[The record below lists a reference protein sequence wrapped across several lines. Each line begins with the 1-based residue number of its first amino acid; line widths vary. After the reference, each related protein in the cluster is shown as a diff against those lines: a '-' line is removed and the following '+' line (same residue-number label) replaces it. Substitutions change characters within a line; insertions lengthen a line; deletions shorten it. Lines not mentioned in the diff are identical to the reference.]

1 MLKRFI
7 YSREGVLSIIVLVM
21 FFAVGIISPNFI
33 SPKNTISIF
42 NDTSILI
49 MLALGQMLV
58 ILTRCI
64 DLSVAANVAF
74 TGMVVALMN
83 QYFPSINMMVLILVS
98 LMIGAFLGA
107 INGLFVWLLKV
118 PSIVI
123 TLGTMSIYRGATF
136 LLTNGAWVNS
146 EKMSASFIGLPRI
159 EIFHIPALSWMAIVA
174 IILVFWAMKFSVW
187 GRNFYS
193 AGGNPMAAFYSGV
206 NVGKVQFYAFL
217 VSGTLSGLCGYLW
230 VSRFAVA
237 YVDVANGF
245 ELQVVAACVIG
256 GISIVGGIGSVV
268 GCVIG
273 ALFIGVVNNALP
285 IIGVSPFWQMA
296 ISGLVII
303 IAVIA
308 NASSD
313 KSKARIILRQS
324 NDESSEYSVTGRSFM
339 DSPTPEN
346 NSRVN

>member
-7 YSREGVLSIIVLVM
+7 YSREGLLSLIVLTL
-21 FFAVGIISPNFI
+21 FLGVGMISSEFI
-33 SPKNTISIF
+33 SLTNSISVF

-74 TGMVVALMN
+74 TGMVVAMVN
-83 QYFPSINMMVLILVS
+83 QSFPELSMVVLIL
-98 LMIGAFLGA
+98 LALALGALLGA
-107 INGLFVWLLKV
+107 INGLFVWFLKV

-123 TLGTMSIYRGATF
+123 TLGTMSIYRGCTF
-136 LLTNGAWVNS
+136 LLSDGAWVNS
-146 EKMSASFIGLPRI
+146 HQMSPSFIALPRF
-159 EIFHIPALSWMAIVA
+159 EILSVPMLSWIAVIA
-174 IILVFWAMKFSVW
+174 IITIFWAMKYSVW

-245 ELQVVAACVIG
+245 ELQVIAACVIG
-256 GISIVGGIGSVV
+256 GISIVGGVGTVV

-308 NASSD
+308 NARSGKD
-313 KSKARIILRQS
+313 KARIILRKPS
-324 NDESSEYSVTGRSFM
+324 ESTG
-339 DSPTPEN
+339 PAQAQ
-346 NSRVN
+346 

>member
-1 MLKRFI
+1 MLKRLI
-7 YSREGVLSIIVLVM
+7 YSREGVLSIIVLAM
-21 FFAVGIISPNFI
+21 FFGVGVISPDFI
-33 SPKNTISIF
+33 SLSNSVSIF

-74 TGMVVALMN
+74 TGMFVAMVN
-83 QYFPSINMMVLILVS
+83 QYFPELPMALLIFLS
-98 LMIGAFLGA
+98 LFIGALLGA

-136 LLTNGAWVNS
+136 LLSDGAWVNS
-146 EKMSASFIGLPRI
+146 HQMSESFIGLPRY
-159 EIFHIPALSWMAIVA
+159 EILSMPVLGWMAVAA
-174 IILVFWAMKFSVW
+174 IILFFWAMKFSVW
-187 GRNFYS
+187 GRNFYA

-245 ELQVVAACVIG
+245 ELQVIAACVIG
-256 GISIVGGIGSVV
+256 GVSIVGGLGSVV

-308 NASSD
+308 NATSGKD
-313 KSKARIILRQS
+313 KARIILRNPNA
-324 NDESSEYSVTGRSFM
+324 NDEIRA
-339 DSPTPEN
+339 N
-346 NSRVN
+346 

>member
-1 MLKRFI
+1 MLKRLI
-7 YSREGVLSIIVLVM
+7 YSREGVLSIIVLAM
-21 FFAVGIISPNFI
+21 FFGVGVISPDFI
-33 SPKNTISIF
+33 SLSNSVSIF

-74 TGMVVALMN
+74 TGMFVAMVN
-83 QYFPSINMMVLILVS
+83 QYFPELPMALLIFLS
-98 LMIGAFLGA
+98 LFIGALLGA

-136 LLTNGAWVNS
+136 LLSDGAWVNS
-146 EKMSASFIGLPRI
+146 HQMSESFIGLPRY
-159 EIFHIPALSWMAIVA
+159 EILSMPVLGWMAVAA
-174 IILVFWAMKFSVW
+174 IILFFWAMKFSVW
-187 GRNFYS
+187 GRNFYA

-245 ELQVVAACVIG
+245 ELQVIAACVIG
-256 GISIVGGIGSVV
+256 GVSIVGGLGTVV

-308 NASSD
+308 NATSGKD
-313 KSKARIILRQS
+313 KARIILRNS
-324 NDESSEYSVTGRSFM
+324 NANDEIRA
-339 DSPTPEN
+339 N
-346 NSRVN
+346 

>member
-21 FFAVGIISPNFI
+21 FFGVGAISPDFI
-33 SPKNTISIF
+33 SFSNSISIF

-74 TGMVVALMN
+74 TGMVVAMVN
-83 QYFPSINMMVLILVS
+83 QYFPEISVVLLILLS
-98 LMIGAFLGA
+98 LLIGALLGA

-136 LLTNGAWVNS
+136 LLSDGAWVNS
-146 EKMSASFIGLPRI
+146 HQMSESFIGLPRY
-159 EIFHIPALSWMAIVA
+159 EILSMPVLGWMAVVA
-174 IILVFWAMKFSVW
+174 IILFFWAMKFSVW

-193 AGGNPMAAFYSGV
+193 AGGNPIAAFYSGV

-245 ELQVVAACVIG
+245 ELQVIAACVIG
-256 GISIVGGIGSVV
+256 GVSIVGGLGTVV

-308 NASSD
+308 NATSD
-313 KSKARIILRQS
+313 KDKARIILRKP
-324 NDESSEYSVTGRSFM
+324 DESI
-339 DSPTPEN
+339 DSAQAQ
-346 NSRVN
+346 SH

>member
-1 MLKRFI
+1 MLKRLI
-7 YSREGVLSIIVLVM
+7 YSREGVLSIIVLAM
-21 FFAVGIISPNFI
+21 FFGVGVISPDFI
-33 SPKNTISIF
+33 SLSNSVSIF

-74 TGMVVALMN
+74 TGMFVAMVN
-83 QYFPSINMMVLILVS
+83 QYFPEFPMALLIFLS
-98 LMIGAFLGA
+98 LFIGALLGA

-136 LLTNGAWVNS
+136 LLSDGAWVNS
-146 EKMSASFIGLPRI
+146 HQMSESFIGLPRY
-159 EIFHIPALSWMAIVA
+159 EILSMPVLGWMAVAA
-174 IILVFWAMKFSVW
+174 IILFFWAMKFSVW
-187 GRNFYS
+187 GRNFYA

-245 ELQVVAACVIG
+245 ELQVIAACVIG
-256 GISIVGGIGSVV
+256 GVSIVGGLGTVV

-308 NASSD
+308 NATSGKD
-313 KSKARIILRQS
+313 KARIILRNPNA
-324 NDESSEYSVTGRSFM
+324 NDEIRA
-339 DSPTPEN
+339 N
-346 NSRVN
+346 

>member
-1 MLKRFI
+1 MLKRLI
-7 YSREGVLSIIVLVM
+7 YSREGVLSIIVLAM
-21 FFAVGIISPNFI
+21 FFGVGVISPDFI
-33 SPKNTISIF
+33 SLSNSISIF

-74 TGMVVALMN
+74 TGMFVAMVN
-83 QYFPSINMMVLILVS
+83 QYFPELPMALLICLS
-98 LMIGAFLGA
+98 LFIGALLGA

-136 LLTNGAWVNS
+136 VLSDGAWVNS
-146 EKMSASFIGLPRI
+146 HQMSESFIGLPRY
-159 EIFHIPALSWMAIVA
+159 EILSMPVLGWMAVAA
-174 IILVFWAMKFSVW
+174 IILFFWAMKFSVW
-187 GRNFYS
+187 GRNFYA

-245 ELQVVAACVIG
+245 ELQVIAACVIG
-256 GISIVGGIGSVV
+256 GVSIVGGLGSVV

-308 NASSD
+308 NATSGKD
-313 KSKARIILRQS
+313 KARIILRNPNA
-324 NDESSEYSVTGRSFM
+324 NDEIRA
-339 DSPTPEN
+339 N
-346 NSRVN
+346 

>member
-1 MLKRFI
+1 MLKRLI
-7 YSREGVLSIIVLVM
+7 YSREGVLSIIVLTM
-21 FFAVGIISPNFI
+21 FFGVGVISPDFI
-33 SPKNTISIF
+33 SLSNSVSIF

-74 TGMVVALMN
+74 TGMFVAMVN
-83 QYFPSINMMVLILVS
+83 QYFPELHMALLIFLS
-98 LMIGAFLGA
+98 LFIGALLGA

-136 LLTNGAWVNS
+136 LLSDGAWVNS
-146 EKMSASFIGLPRI
+146 HQMSESFIGLPRY
-159 EIFHIPALSWMAIVA
+159 EILSMPVLGWMAVVTIV
-174 IILVFWAMKFSVW
+174 LFFWAMKFSVW

-245 ELQVVAACVIG
+245 ELQVIAACVIG
-256 GISIVGGIGSVV
+256 GVSIVGGLGTVV

-308 NASSD
+308 NASSGKD
-313 KSKARIILRQS
+313 KARIILRNPNV
-324 NDESSEYSVTGRSFM
+324 NDEIRA
-339 DSPTPEN
+339 N
-346 NSRVN
+346 

>member
-1 MLKRFI
+1 MLKRFV
-7 YSREGVLSIIVLVM
+7 YSREGILSLIVLAI
-21 FFAVGIISPNFI
+21 FFSVGAISPDFI
-33 SPKNTISIF
+33 SLTNSIGIF
-42 NDTSILI
+42 NDTAILI

-74 TGMVVALMN
+74 TGMLVAMVN
-83 QYFPSINMMVLILVS
+83 QAFPDISMAFLILLS
-98 LMIGAFLGA
+98 LLVGAFLGA

-136 LLTNGAWVNS
+136 LLSDGAWVNS
-146 EKMSASFIGLPRI
+146 HQMSKSFIGLPRF
-159 EIFHIPALSWMAIVA
+159 EILSIPVLGWTAIFLIVLA
-174 IILVFWAMKFSVW
+174 FWTMKFSVW
-187 GRNFYS
+187 GRNFYA

-206 NVGKVQFYAFL
+206 NVGKVQFYGFL
-217 VSGTLSGLCGYLW
+217 VSGTLAGLCGYFW

-245 ELQVVAACVIG
+245 ELQVIAACVIG
-256 GISIVGGIGSVV
+256 GVSIVGGLGSVI

-296 ISGLVII
+296 ISGTVII

-308 NASSD
+308 NASSN
-313 KSKARIILRQS
+313 KEKARIILRKPDQASTSLSTQS
-324 NDESSEYSVTGRSFM
+324 H
-339 DSPTPEN
+339 
-346 NSRVN
+346 

>member
-1 MLKRFI
+1 MLKRLI
-7 YSREGVLSIIVLVM
+7 YSREGVLSIIVLAM
-21 FFAVGIISPNFI
+21 FFGVGVISPDFI
-33 SPKNTISIF
+33 SLSNSVSIF

-74 TGMVVALMN
+74 TGMFVAMVN
-83 QYFPSINMMVLILVS
+83 QYFPELPMALLIFLS
-98 LMIGAFLGA
+98 LFIGALLGA

-136 LLTNGAWVNS
+136 LLSDGAWVNS
-146 EKMSASFIGLPRI
+146 HQMSESFIGLPRY
-159 EIFHIPALSWMAIVA
+159 EILSMPVLGWMAVAA
-174 IILVFWAMKFSVW
+174 IILFFWAMRFSVW
-187 GRNFYS
+187 GRNFYA

-245 ELQVVAACVIG
+245 ELQVIAACVIG
-256 GISIVGGIGSVV
+256 GVSIVGGLGTVV

-308 NASSD
+308 NATSGKD
-313 KSKARIILRQS
+313 KARIILRNPNA
-324 NDESSEYSVTGRSFM
+324 NDEIRA
-339 DSPTPEN
+339 N
-346 NSRVN
+346 

>member
-1 MLKRFI
+1 MLRRFI

-21 FFAVGIISPNFI
+21 FFGVGVINPDFI
-33 SPKNTISIF
+33 SLSNSVSIL

-49 MLALGQMLV
+49 MLALGQMMV

-74 TGMVVALMN
+74 TGMVVAMVN
-83 QYFPSINMMVLILVS
+83 QYFPELNMAILILLS
-98 LMIGAFLGA
+98 LVIGAFLGA

-136 LLTNGAWVNS
+136 LLSDGAWVNS
-146 EKMSASFIGLPRI
+146 HQMSESFIALPRF
-159 EIFHIPALSWMAIVA
+159 EILSMPVLSWMAIIA
-174 IILVFWAMKFSVW
+174 IIIVFWAMKFSVW

-193 AGGNPMAAFYSGV
+193 AGGNPVAAFYAGV

-217 VSGTLSGLCGYLW
+217 VSGTLAGLCGYLW

-256 GISIVGGIGSVV
+256 GISIVGGVGTVV

-308 NASSD
+308 NASSGKD
-313 KSKARIILRQS
+313 KARIILRKPSESIDTVKAQS
-324 NDESSEYSVTGRSFM
+324 H
-339 DSPTPEN
+339 
-346 NSRVN
+346 

>member
-1 MLKRFI
+1 MLKRLI
-7 YSREGVLSIIVLVM
+7 YSREGVLSIIVLAM
-21 FFAVGIISPNFI
+21 FFGVGVISPDFI
-33 SPKNTISIF
+33 SLSNSVSIF

-74 TGMVVALMN
+74 TGMFVAMVN
-83 QYFPSINMMVLILVS
+83 QYFPELPMALLIFLS
-98 LMIGAFLGA
+98 LFIGALLGA

-136 LLTNGAWVNS
+136 LLSDGAWVNS
-146 EKMSASFIGLPRI
+146 HQMSESFIGLPRY
-159 EIFHIPALSWMAIVA
+159 EILSMPVLGWMAVTA
-174 IILVFWAMKFSVW
+174 IILFFWAMKFSVW
-187 GRNFYS
+187 GRNFYA

-245 ELQVVAACVIG
+245 ELQVIAACVIG
-256 GISIVGGIGSVV
+256 GVSIVGGLGTVV

-308 NASSD
+308 NATSGKD
-313 KSKARIILRQS
+313 KARIILRNPNA
-324 NDESSEYSVTGRSFM
+324 NDEIRA
-339 DSPTPEN
+339 N
-346 NSRVN
+346 

>member
-1 MLKRFI
+1 MLKRLI
-7 YSREGVLSIIVLVM
+7 YSREGVLSIIVLAM
-21 FFAVGIISPNFI
+21 FFGVGVISPDFI
-33 SPKNTISIF
+33 SLSNSVSIF

-74 TGMVVALMN
+74 TGMFVAMVN
-83 QYFPSINMMVLILVS
+83 QYFPELPMALLIFLS
-98 LMIGAFLGA
+98 LFIGALLGA

-136 LLTNGAWVNS
+136 LLSDGAWVNS
-146 EKMSASFIGLPRI
+146 HQMSESFIGLPRY
-159 EIFHIPALSWMAIVA
+159 EILSMPVLGWMAIAA
-174 IILVFWAMKFSVW
+174 IILFFWAMKFSVW

-206 NVGKVQFYAFL
+206 NVGKVQFYAFF

-245 ELQVVAACVIG
+245 ELQVIAACVIG
-256 GISIVGGIGSVV
+256 GVSIVGGLGTVV

-308 NASSD
+308 NATSGKD
-313 KSKARIILRQS
+313 KARIILRNPNA
-324 NDESSEYSVTGRSFM
+324 NDEIRA
-339 DSPTPEN
+339 N
-346 NSRVN
+346 

>member
-7 YSREGVLSIIVLVM
+7 YSREGVLSIIVLSM
-21 FFAVGIISPNFI
+21 FFSVGIVSPNFI
-33 SPKNTISIF
+33 SPKNVISVF
-42 NDTSILI
+42 NDTAILI
-49 MLALGQMLV
+49 ILALGQMLV

-83 QYFPSINMMVLILVS
+83 QYFPDINMMVLVFVS
-98 LMIGAFLGA
+98 LIVGSFLGA

-146 EKMSASFIGLPRI
+146 EKMSFSFIGFPRI
-159 EIFHIPALSWMAIVA
+159 EILNVPVLSWMAI
-174 IILVFWAMKFSVW
+174 ITTIFVFRVLKFSVW

-193 AGGNPMAAFYSGV
+193 AGGSPTAAFYSGV
-206 NVGKVQFYAFL
+206 NVGKAQFYAFL
-217 VSGTLSGLCGYLW
+217 ASGTLSGLCGYLW

-237 YVDVANGF
+237 YVNVANGF
-245 ELQVVAACVIG
+245 ELQVIAACVIG
-256 GISIVGGIGSVV
+256 GISIAGGVGSVV
-268 GCVIG
+268 GCFTG
-273 ALFIGVVNNALP
+273 ALFIGMINNALP

-308 NASSD
+308 NASLD
-313 KSKARIILRQS
+313 KSKARIILR
-324 NDESSEYSVTGRSFM
+324 
-339 DSPTPEN
+339 
-346 NSRVN
+346 

>member
-1 MLKRFI
+1 MLRRFI

-21 FFAVGIISPNFI
+21 FFGVGVINPDFI
-33 SPKNTISIF
+33 SLSNSVSIF

-49 MLALGQMLV
+49 MLALGQMMV

-74 TGMVVALMN
+74 TGMVVAMVN
-83 QYFPSINMMVLILVS
+83 QYFPELNMAILILLS
-98 LMIGAFLGA
+98 LVIGAFLGA

-136 LLTNGAWVNS
+136 LLSDGAWVNS
-146 EKMSASFIGLPRI
+146 HQMSESFIALPRF
-159 EIFHIPALSWMAIVA
+159 EMLSMPVLAWMAIAA
-174 IILVFWAMKFSVW
+174 IIIVFWAMKYSVW

-217 VSGTLSGLCGYLW
+217 VSGTLAGLCGYLW

-256 GISIVGGIGSVV
+256 GISIVGGVGTVV

-303 IAVIA
+303 VAVIA

-313 KSKARIILRQS
+313 KDKARIILRKPSESIDSAQS
-324 NDESSEYSVTGRSFM
+324 H
-339 DSPTPEN
+339 
-346 NSRVN
+346 